1 MARLCV
7 DKRSKWMLP
16 SQGALVAHVD
26 KVGEVEREAGEAQEV
41 GVVLMERGEDM
52 VAQEAVMVV
61 AEVAVAGEDQ
71 EEHPEEDMV
80 EREAGEVMVE
90 REAEEDKTME
100 INNLHTNLF
109 QHQTVKLR
117 YRNEWILQTI

>member
-1 MARLCV
+1 MKL
-7 DKRSKWMLP
+7 KNSP
-16 SQGALVAHVD
+16 STKLSNKEEAK
-26 KVGEVEREAGEAQEV
+26 KVTVEEAEEVET
-41 GVVLMERGEDM
+41 D
-52 VAQEAVMVV
+52 VMV

-117 YRNEWILQTI
+117 YRNEWILQTIWGWILLINRLINLLF